1 MMMSVQT
8 QQRPTFN
15 ATTVANMVFGAVAL
29 VCFLILPYSFYNYS
43 WKGDRWFT
51 SWQGITLYYA
61 GPAAAAVLCTFCLR
75 LKAGPKINLAILVS
89 SSILSLYGAE
99 TYLNLRRAHI
109 ETQPLWGDD
118 FIKRRSEVQSL
129 AGKEGVKF
137 DFRTKLDVFLNLRR
151 AGVNVVPSPGV
162 QFAIQIDGEEVVTF
176 GGISNKTTVF
186 CNETGERTIYQSD
199 EHGFHNPRGLW
210 NSERVEIIALG
221 DSLTEGGCVPS
232 DKNFV
237 ARIRRYH
244 PATSNLGL
252 GGHGPLTML
261 GLLKETLT
269 VIKPKIAI
277 WFYFEASDAIDLF
290 REQKNQLL
298 RRYLEGDFT
307 QNLFSRQESV
317 DRALMD
323 YTEKELAEE
332 LSKGNPGI
340 AKVLLRQSQAKLL
353 DIVKL
358 TTVRT
363 RIGLVRGHDEQS
375 LEHGAVAEDTL
386 GLEMT
391 DKDLKV
397 FREILS
403 QAKKA
408 MIESNGQLYFVYLPA
423 WERYGYPPYARKDR
437 DRVLFTVKSLE
448 IPAIDIHPVF
458 QSHRDP
464 LSLFPF
470 RRFGHY
476 NEAGHRLV
484 AKEVLKAISLDGR
497 NRS

>member
-1 MMMSVQT
+1 MNDARVAANLLMS
-8 QQRPTFN
+8 
-15 ATTVANMVFGAVAL
+15 GVAL
-29 VCFLILPYSFYNYS
+29 ACVLVLAWSLYKYS
-43 WKGDRWFT
+43 WTAHRPLTD
-51 SWQGITLYYA
+51 WQGIILYYV
-61 GPAAAAVLCTFCLR
+61 GPAAAAIVCIFCLR
-75 LKAGPKINLAILVS
+75 LKAGPKINLAILFS
-89 SSILSLYGAE
+89 SSILSIYSAE

-109 ETQPLWGDD
+109 ETRPFWGDD
-118 FIKRRSEVQSL
+118 FIKRRSQSEVEAL
-129 AGKEGVKF
+129 AAKEGVKF
-137 DFRTKLDVFLNLRR
+137 DFRTKLDVLLDLRR
-151 AGVNVVPSPGV
+151 GGVDAVPSPGV
-162 QFAIQIDGEEVVTF
+162 QFAIQIDGEEAVTF

-199 EHGFHNPRGLW
+199 EHGFHNSRGLW
-210 NSERVEIIALG
+210 NSERVEIVALG

-237 ARIRRYH
+237 ARIRRYY

-298 RRYLEGDFT
+298 RRYLEGNFT
-307 QNLFSRQESV
+307 QNLFSRQKSV
-317 DRALMD
+317 DAALMD
-323 YTEKELAEE
+323 YTEKELADE
-332 LSKGNPGI
+332 LSKGNSGT

-358 TTVRT
+358 TAVRT

-375 LEHGAVAEDTL
+375 PEHGAAAEDTL

-403 QAKKA
+403 EAKKV
-408 MIESNGQLYFVYLPA
+408 MTESDGQLYFVYLPA
-423 WERYGYPPYARKDR
+423 WERYGYPPNARKDR

-448 IPAIDIHPVF
+448 IPVVDIHPVF

-484 AKEVLKAISLDGR
+484 AKEVLKTISLDGR